1 MKSKE
6 KMVISGPASRLKEYL
21 SQAGFVRDFIHRS
34 TYRLELRSATGVL
47 VFQVPFEETD
57 GALALY
63 GETAF
68 FDGISDSDVPE
79 DIQIA
84 ALDRWQA
91 LRARIGIA
99 HSQVY
104 SPDRGDR
111 QPSAPIRSRSIQ
123 SALNGSMV
131 QDLSDMK
138 RLGKDMERMKTE
150 QQLNEDGLV
159 NDPIQY

>member
-1 MKSKE
+1 MKSKPR
-6 KMVISGPASRLKEYL
+6 MIISGPSSRLKEYL
-21 SQAGFVRDFIHRS
+21 SQTGFVRDFLHRS
-34 TYRLELRSATGVL
+34 TYRLELRSATGVY
-47 VFQVPFEETD
+47 VFQIPFEEAD

-68 FDGISDSDVPE
+68 FDGIADSDVPSE
-79 DIQIA
+79 IQIA

-91 LRARIGIA
+91 LSARVGNA
-99 HSQVY
+99 QTQVY
-104 SPDRGDR
+104 SPDRGDHR
-111 QPSAPIRSRSIQ
+111 PSAPIRSRSVE
-123 SALNGSMV
+123 SASNGSMV

-150 QQLNEDGLV
+150 QQLNEEGLV